1 MQLWKKF
8 VNDILPVFLPLANC
22 HMLQIGGFPLC
33 DAWLGHDHSNS
44 TRWPFHTA
52 GRTSKQNIKSTILS
66 PQPGPSAQVIGAV
79 PATAASPRMKP
90 DSAPTWKTP
99 VNHYSVQST
108 YTSKRTP
115 LDMQEREK
123 IEREREKTKTR
134 PRLARKQN
142 IASEVGPTLQDA
154 FFFPTLREA
163 SARQHQARC
172 SAQTGRCKLVC
183 ASCSTQV
190 ALCKLLCASCSAQV
204 APASWSLQ
212 VALCKL
218 RSLQVALCKL
228 LCASCSVQ
236 VALRKLLC
244 ASCSRQGALRKLV
257 GASWSAQ
264 VALCNLL
271 CASCSAQVAVKC
283 KLHLA
288 TPARRPG
295 RNQTREVPGAG
306 ARTTR
311 QLPRTSSNNKS
322 RKKLEFLHLD
332 HADSRRGL
340 REHRRNPSNSHFD
353 VYFSISSKYLCK
365 HGICLNTMFTTHTP
379 SHFCNGVR
387 TCRPQTH
394 QILGELNLLE
404 AKFDVAFKNI
414 PLGWKLGP

>member
-1 MQLWKKF
+1 MGELDQ
-8 VNDILPVFLPLANC
+8 
-22 HMLQIGGFPLC
+22 
-33 DAWLGHDHSNS
+33 
-44 TRWPFHTA
+44 
-52 GRTSKQNIKSTILS
+52 TSSVCWGCRETTKQ
-66 PQPGPSAQVIGAV
+66 
-79 PATAASPRMKP
+79 
-90 DSAPTWKTP
+90 
-99 VNHYSVQST
+99 
-108 YTSKRTP
+108 
-115 LDMQEREK
+115 
-123 IEREREKTKTR
+123 TR

-154 FFFPTLREA
+154 FFFPTRSICEA

-204 APASWSLQ
+204 APASWSPQ
-212 VALCKL
+212 VAPCKL
-218 RSLQVALCKL
+218 LCANCAPCKLLCASCSVQVALCKL

-271 CASCSAQVAVKC
+271 CASCSAQVALKC

-288 TPARRPG
+288 TPARGPG
-295 RNQTREVPGAG
+295 RNRTRDPPVPGAG

-322 RKKLEFLHLD
+322 RKTPRVFAPRPRRSPQRVARAPQKSQKNLEFLHLDHADPRRGSREQVKHRKKHHGFLHLD
-332 HADSRRGL
+332 HADSRRGS
-340 REHRRNPSNSHFD
+340 REQVKHRKKPWVFAPRPRRFPQR
-353 VYFSISSKYLCK
+353 V
-365 HGICLNTMFTTHTP
+365 
-379 SHFCNGVR
+379 VR
-387 TCRPQTH
+387 
-394 QILGELNLLE
+394 EL
-404 AKFDVAFKNI
+404 
-414 PLGWKLGP
+414 

>member
-1 MQLWKKF
+1 MLF
-8 VNDILPVFLPLANC
+8 VLPFPQYISQRSLVCQEESHPFQSLFIPPEIKHDASLFLRE
-22 HMLQIGGFPLC
+22 GGVAFMY
-33 DAWLGHDHSNS
+33 A
-44 TRWPFHTA
+44 
-52 GRTSKQNIKSTILS
+52 
-66 PQPGPSAQVIGAV
+66 
-79 PATAASPRMKP
+79 
-90 DSAPTWKTP
+90 
-99 VNHYSVQST
+99 Y
-108 YTSKRTP
+108 
-115 LDMQEREK
+115 
-123 IEREREKTKTR
+123 KTR

-288 TPARRPG
+288 TPARGPG
-295 RNQTREVPGAG
+295 RNRTRDPPVPGAG

-311 QLPRTSSNNKS
+311 QLPRTSSNHKS
-322 RKKLEFLHLD
+322 RKKPWVFAPRPRRFPQRVARAPQKSQKTMGFCTSTTPIPAEGRAGTLDIAKNHGFLHLD
-332 HADSRRGL
+332 HADPRRG
-340 REHRRNPSNSHFD
+340 
-353 VYFSISSKYLCK
+353 SI
-365 HGICLNTMFTTHTP
+365 F
-379 SHFCNGVR
+379 V
-387 TCRPQTH
+387 
-394 QILGELNLLE
+394 
-404 AKFDVAFKNI
+404 
-414 PLGWKLGP
+414 